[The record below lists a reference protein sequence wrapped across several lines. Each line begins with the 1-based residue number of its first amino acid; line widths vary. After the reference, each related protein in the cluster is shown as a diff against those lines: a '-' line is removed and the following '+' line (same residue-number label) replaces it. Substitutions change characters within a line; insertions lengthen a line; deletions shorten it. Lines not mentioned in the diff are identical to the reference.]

1 MVALPRKPRKTT
13 VRFAG
18 RPSGLTVAI
27 WKYLAYGMCFC
38 GIRSNIPTEPPTLFT
53 FLILASYLRCT

>member
-1 MVALPRKPRKTT
+1 M
-13 VRFAG
+13 RFAG